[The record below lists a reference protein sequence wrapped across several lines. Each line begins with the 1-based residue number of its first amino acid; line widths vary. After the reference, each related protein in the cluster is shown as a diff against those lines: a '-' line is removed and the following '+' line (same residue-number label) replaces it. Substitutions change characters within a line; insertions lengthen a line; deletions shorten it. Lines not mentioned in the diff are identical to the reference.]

1 MSYNILFED
10 NCFVKDGASATLTF
24 KIGVVESE
32 GEYCSENLLSS
43 YITIEVKDGLGNYSV
58 NADIIKIDN
67 AGGSIVASENK
78 EYVLPLTIGS
88 SFNWQKLRLSISDF
102 TIVNIEATVPYRFGI
117 RLLKDVSYTNS
128 IDGRLVHVP
137 FKVVYPS
144 DASGVEFTRQFN
156 FTVLRGAH
164 TSGETNFSTQDS
176 TNYPFQWNVNTLE
189 YHANL
194 NTSVDVM
201 WKKVDPDDNFASPS
215 VERIGVDG
223 GFTYYMN
230 VPFGQS
236 DFPTGAYIEVDRAVS
251 RTGVSL
257 GGYYEKI
264 ASDRIPSGLQQYAM
278 YRMKDVASGKYYLML
293 PMKIAYKPN
302 HDAMSGTTYKIEFPR
317 NASSPYSYYFM
328 AWCIL
333 ASNNGEVPST
343 NLILSKDANQ
353 PTSTSNVMA
362 IANKF
367 ISGSSSQPAIPDAY
381 ESFGKGYA
389 LSTND
394 LTMSVK
400 SGSPSMTIYSGKIKN
415 EGNDYFSPE
424 RDGAEQEDGQ
434 EHDIYFSLKDD
445 DGNTTVPKKVTMKV
459 YQKKPS
465 KLSLVVTG
473 SSGSRNYTG
482 YYVKHGRMF
491 PSELVSVAFSAESSL
506 DMAYRV
512 RGDVKKEFSGKLVN
526 RVSYKHIM
534 KLDKQSDKDKD
545 YGKNPLLHPLGTST
559 KLSRTKMSI
568 QLDVTDEAG
577 NTDTITKDIMWMPQ
591 LYRLK
596 HLNLREPSSSDYS
609 HKMSSQNSP
618 ILQRVVDTNNYTRS
632 WNEIWYPETHG
643 SPTSGDGSVN
653 QEEALRFAQNPTSE
667 MLEKYDPL
675 ALLDSGGELAKD
687 ADGRYLQDVSKW
699 DRTKV
704 YPAKEN
710 SRLVNN
716 TYQKYWIIDNS
727 GNPDLQLEFEIFDFS
742 SSITKFPENLNART
756 SGDSLS
762 VFDASDPDCVYNNP
776 VVDEYGRKRWVL
788 KDSTKLSHL
797 FTLKGSGFDKT
808 NNKPAIIDSDVGDQL
823 EDTGNG
829 FICPAILQ
837 CSRICIVPFTD
848 YGTETESRA
857 SGFKLKAGK
866 VRYGEYENYECIEET
881 GEVWVHVMMNDS
893 WTVPSNLEMMYDY
906 YESKIGIDSDSGVAS
921 FTSRQV
927 YPVLGTFS
935 NYLYLYRQDERDSN
949 VSVAGYPHSY
959 FSAQNTGTNEQAL
972 NCIRTFATSQDD
984 LQDYSSK
991 AFYVSY
997 IGTEPVKNKI
1007 YDPNVVSNDSSGKFT
1022 AYSMDNDT
1030 GILTVN
1036 SATPPRG
1043 RLFAD
1048 YHYHTFYRLTSDGYG
1063 DLYFYGNGILV
1074 PASAT
1079 TSYTDW
1085 TYVDLKIVNEGGNTL
1100 NDGTLT
1106 FLARGYI
1113 TKGSVVDTVLDQN
1126 RPWDVQEGTT
1136 AETVNRTG
1144 AKYSTSFSHLDATY
1158 PATRANAFEARA
1170 NQVLSFGTIEPKQTI
1185 FVRVFWCIA
1194 QNAAGTAWIDCS
1206 RGSKT
1211 FSGELSGT
1219 YFIFTS

>member
-1 MSYNILFED
+1 MSYKILFED
-10 NCFVKDGASATLTF
+10 NCFVKDVASATLTF
-24 KIGVVESE
+24 KITD
-32 GEYCSENLLSS
+32 SENAYYSESLLSS
-43 YITIEVKDGLGNYSV
+43 DISINVKDGLGNYSV
-58 NADIIKIDN
+58 NTDIIKIDN
-67 AGGSIVASENK
+67 AGGSIAAENN

-88 SFNWQKLRLSISDF
+88 SFNWQQLRLSIVNS
-102 TIVNIEATVPYRFGI
+102 TIGDIEATVPYRFGI

-128 IDGRLVHVP
+128 INGRLVHVP

-144 DASGVEFTRQFN
+144 DASGVELTRQFN
-156 FTVLRGAH
+156 FNTLRGAH
-164 TSGETNFSTQDS
+164 TSGETNFSNS
-176 TNYPFQWNVNTLE
+176 SANYPFQWSVETLDH
-189 YHANL
+189 HANL
-194 NTSVDVM
+194 NTSVDAM
-201 WKKVDPDDNFASPS
+201 WNNAEPNNDFAPPS
-215 VERIGVDG
+215 IERIGTDG
-223 GFTYYMN
+223 DFTYYMN
-230 VPFGQS
+230 VPFGKS
-236 DFPTGAYIEVDRAVS
+236 DFPTGAYIEVDRSVS
-251 RTGVSL
+251 HDSTTSL

-264 ASDRIPSGLQQYAM
+264 EGDSNPHEYDV
-278 YRMKDVASGKYYLML
+278 YRMKDANNKYYFML
-293 PMKIAYKPN
+293 PMKIAYTIN
-302 HDAMSGTTYKIEFPR
+302 DSISGTTYKIEFPL
-317 NASSPYSYYFM
+317 NAETSPYNYFM

-333 ASNNGEVPST
+333 ASNGDGSAPET
-343 NLILSKDANQ
+343 NLILSSSTDQ
-353 PTSTSNVMA
+353 PTSAKNVMA
-362 IANKF
+362 IANDF
-367 ISGSSSQPAIPDAY
+367 IQYSGMTITMPDANK
-381 ESFGKGYA
+381 SFGKGYTT
-389 LSTND
+389 STNN
-394 LTMSVK
+394 LTISSTGTLSIT
-400 SGSPSMTIYSGKIKN
+400 SGNIKN
-415 EGNDYFSPE
+415 PDNDYFSQE
-424 RDGAEQEDGQ
+424 RNGAEQENGQ

-459 YQKKPS
+459 YQIKPS

-473 SSGSRNYTG
+473 SSGSQNYTG

-491 PSELVSVAFSAESSL
+491 PSELVSVAFSAESNL
-506 DMAYRV
+506 DMTYRV
-512 RGDVKKEFSGKLVN
+512 YGDVKKEYSGNLVN

-534 KLDKQSDKDKD
+534 KLDSHSDKD
-545 YGKNPLLHPLGTST
+545 YGKNPLLYPLGTST
-559 KLSRTKMSI
+559 KLGRTKMSI
-568 QLDVTDEAG
+568 HLEVTDEAG
-577 NTDTITKDIMWMPQ
+577 NTDTLKRDIMWMPQ
-591 LYRLK
+591 LYRLA

-653 QEEALRFAQNPTSE
+653 HDEALDFAKNPTSE
-667 MLEKYDPL
+667 LLEKYDPL
-675 ALLDSGGELAKD
+675 ALLDNGEELAKD
-687 ADGRYLQDVSKW
+687 TDGRYLQDVGRW

-762 VFDASDPDCVYNNP
+762 VFDASDPDCVYSNP
-776 VVDEYGRKRWVL
+776 VVDEYGRKHWVL

-797 FTLKGSGFDKT
+797 FTLKGSGFDKA

-866 VRYGEYENYECIEET
+866 IRYSEYENYECIEET
-881 GEVWVHVMMNDS
+881 GEVWVHVRMNDS

-906 YESKIGIDSDSGVAS
+906 YESKIDIDSDSGVAS

-935 NYLYLYRQDERDSN
+935 NYLYLYKKDERDSN
-949 VSVAGYPHSY
+949 VYVAGYPHSY
-959 FSAQNTGTNEQAL
+959 FSAQNTGSNEQSL
-972 NCIRTFATSQDD
+972 NCIKTFATSQDD

-997 IGTEPVKNKI
+997 MGTEPVKNQI
-1007 YDPNVVSNDSSGKFT
+1007 YDPNVATNDSSGKFT

-1030 GILTVN
+1030 GILKVN
-1036 SATPPRG
+1036 SETPPRG

-1048 YHYHTFYRLTSDGYG
+1048 YYYHTFYRLTSDGYG

-1079 TSYTDW
+1079 KSYTDW

-1144 AKYSTSFSHLDATY
+1144 AGYSTSFSNLDATY
-1158 PATRANAFEARA
+1158 PANRATAFDARA
-1170 NQVLSFGTIEPKQTI
+1170 NQSLSFGTIEPKQTI

-1206 RGSKT
+1206 RGNKCY
-1211 FSGELSGT
+1211 SGELSGT

>member
-1 MSYNILFED
+1 MSYEILLED
-10 NCFVKDGASATLTF
+10 NCFVKDGDKSATLTF
-24 KIGVVESE
+24 KIINNDASASE
-32 GEYCSENLLSS
+32 DEYYYLGNLTPSEIS
-43 YITIEVKDGLGNYSV
+43 IEANDGTTNVIGIDGDGLGDSL
-58 NADIIKIDN
+58 
-67 AGGSIVASENK
+67 VASANK
-78 EYVLPLTIGS
+78 EYVLPLTIGT
-88 SFNWQKLRLSISDF
+88 SFEWQQLSLSIENS
-102 TIVNIEATVPYRFGI
+102 TIGSIYATVPYRFGI

-128 IDGRLVHVP
+128 IDGRLVHIP

-144 DASGVEFTRQFN
+144 DTSGVELARQFDFN
-156 FTVLRGAH
+156 YLRGAH
-164 TSGETNFSTQDS
+164 TSGETHFSTENS
-176 TNYPFQWNVNTLE
+176 TNYPFEWRVE
-189 YHANL
+189 IIEDHANL
-194 NTSVDVM
+194 NTSVDAM
-201 WKKVDPDDNFASPS
+201 WNGVSDSVFAPPS
-215 VERIGVDG
+215 VERIDVDG
-223 GFTYYMN
+223 DFTYYMN

-236 DFPTGAYIEVDRAVS
+236 DFPTGVYVEVDRSVS
-251 RTGVSL
+251 SGTGVSL

-264 ASDRIPSGLQQYAM
+264 ENTNGNSYDV
-278 YRMKDVASGKYYLML
+278 YRMKDANGKYYFLL
-293 PMKIAYKPN
+293 PMKIAYEYNYDSYYGTSYSISFPSSN
-302 HDAMSGTTYKIEFPR
+302 DANP
-317 NASSPYSYYFM
+317 SYYFI

-333 ASNNGEVPST
+333 ASNGDGSIPVT
-343 NLILSKDANQ
+343 NVILSSSANQ
-353 PTSTSNVMA
+353 PTSTGNVMA
-362 IANKF
+362 IANDF
-367 ISGSSSQPAIPDAY
+367 IGSYGGTPERQIPDVQT
-381 ESFGKGYA
+381 SFGKGYT
-389 LSTND
+389 LSTNNLTISRNSNTGNAD
-394 LTMSVK
+394 LSIS
-400 SGSPSMTIYSGKIKN
+400 SGNIKN
-415 EGNDYFSPE
+415 PENDYFSQE
-424 RDGAEQEDGQ
+424 RDGADQENGQ
-434 EHDIYFSLKDD
+434 EHEIYFSLSDA
-445 DGNTTVPKKVTMKV
+445 DGNTTVPKKVAMKV
-459 YQKKPS
+459 YQSKPS

-473 SSGSRNYTG
+473 SNGSQNYTG

-491 PSELVSVAFSAESSL
+491 PSELVSVAFSAESEL
-506 DMAYRV
+506 DMTYRV
-512 RGDVKKEFSGKLVN
+512 HGDVKKECSGNLVN
-526 RVSYKHIM
+526 RVAYKHIM
-534 KLDKQSDKDKD
+534 KLDNNSDSE
-545 YGKNPLLHPLGTST
+545 YGKSPLLYPLGTST
-559 KLSRTKMSI
+559 KLSSTRMTI
-568 QLDVTDEAG
+568 RLEVTDEAG
-577 NTDTITKDIMWMPQ
+577 NTDTLAKEIAWMPQ
-591 LYRLK
+591 LYRLA

-609 HKMSSQNSP
+609 HSMSSQNSS
-618 ILQRVVDTNNYTRS
+618 ILQRVVDTNSYTRS

-643 SPTSGDGSVN
+643 SPTLGDGSVN
-653 QEEALRFAQNPTSE
+653 HDEAFEFAKNPTSE
-667 MLEKYDPL
+667 MLANYDPL
-675 ALLDSGGELAKD
+675 ALLDNGEELATD
-687 ADGRYLQDVSKW
+687 TDGRYLQDVGKW

-727 GNPDLQLEFEIFDFS
+727 GNSDLQLEFEIFDFS

-776 VVDEYGRKRWVL
+776 VVDEYGRKHWVL

-808 NNKPAIIDSDVGDQL
+808 NNKPVIIDSDVGDQL

-829 FICPAILQ
+829 FTCPAILQ

-866 VRYGEYENYECIEET
+866 VRYNEYENYECIEET
-881 GEVWVHVMMNDS
+881 GEVWVHVLRNGL
-893 WTVPSNLEMMYDY
+893 WVVPSNLEMMYDY
-906 YESKIGIDSDSGVAS
+906 YESKIGIDSDSGIAS

-959 FSAQNTGTNEQAL
+959 FSAQNTGANELAL
-972 NCIRTFATSQDD
+972 NCIRRFATSQDD

-997 IGTEPVKNKI
+997 VGTEPVKNKI
-1007 YDPNVVSNDSSGKFT
+1007 YDPNVVTNDSSGKFT
-1022 AYSMDNDT
+1022 TYSMDNDT
-1030 GILTVN
+1030 GMLTVN
-1036 SATPPRG
+1036 SETPPRG

-1048 YHYHTFYRLTSDGYG
+1048 YYYHTFYRLTSDGYG

-1079 TSYTDW
+1079 NSYTDW

-1100 NDGTLT
+1100 NDGMLT

-1144 AKYSTSFSHLDATY
+1144 AGYSTSFSQLASSY
-1158 PATRANAFEARA
+1158 PANRATAFAARA
-1170 NQVLSFGTIEPKQTI
+1170 NQALSFGTIEPKQTI

-1206 RGSKT
+1206 RGNKCY
-1211 FSGELSGT
+1211 SGELSGT
-1219 YFIFTS
+1219 YFIFT